1 MHVLTCYIVNTDVP
15 VTQGEPSGLSHN
27 THVPQ
32 SSTSG
37 AETAPTSPATVAPA
51 RAHTPTKEQKKY
63 EKLIAKDEKHEAKN
77 LKDATKAADKARKA
91 EEKSLKEEGKA
102 NRQVEKSKKAEYKAK
117 QKLIK

>member
-1 MHVLTCYIVNTDVP
+1 MGYIVNTDVP
-15 VTQGEPSGLSHN
+15 ATQGEPSGLSHN

-37 AETAPTSPATVAPA
+37 AETAPTSPATAAPA
-51 RAHTPTKEQKKY
+51 RAHTPTKSELKEQKNY
-63 EKLIAKDEKHEAKN
+63 EKLVAKDEKHEAKN